1 MISAVS
7 GVCYSNSTVQ
17 TKNNNGLNLNL
28 ANGTDNRLRSD
39 VFQKEDKKNN
49 VSPSFGTTL
58 SKDTETVLKLYEQA
72 LIDSGFYAP
81 NTARNFKNYHRRVLL
96 DPKEEEYEKKSIIR
110 QLWDIVTG
118 KTQIT
123 EYVG

>member
-39 VFQKEDKKNN
+39 VFQKEDNKNN

-58 SKDTETVLKLYEQA
+58 SKETETVLNSYEKALVESGLY
-72 LIDSGFYAP
+72 SK
-81 NTARNFKNYHRRVLL
+81 NTARNFKSYFRGVLA
-96 DPKEEEYEKKSIIR
+96 DPREEEYEKKSIIR
-110 QLWDIVTG
+110 QLLDIVTG
-118 KTQIT
+118 RTKIT
-123 EYVG
+123 E

>member
-39 VFQKEDKKNN
+39 VFQKEDNKNN
-49 VSPSFGTTL
+49 VSPSFGLGERFYKWLAYLVKNGSCSYSEAHKSAIRNEQHYEAEVESGKKAMSEFIDSVTSGKKEL
-58 SKDTETVLKLYEQA
+58 SMDTYEQEW
-72 LIDSGFYAP
+72 
-81 NTARNFKNYHRRVLL
+81 VL
-96 DPKEEEYEKKSIIR
+96 
-110 QLWDIVTG
+110 
-118 KTQIT
+118 
-123 EYVG
+123 